1 MTPSLLPSLVLAKQ
15 ELRQPA
21 PTTRANTPQVRVTRK
36 KTPRPEGTRRGE
48 IDEVCS
54 CVEPCG
60 LQTWRVNRSAA
71 DAARKKP

>member
-1 MTPSLLPSLVLAKQ
+1 
-15 ELRQPA
+15 
-21 PTTRANTPQVRVTRK
+21 VRVTRK